1 VPTPACVGGIRAV
14 SYHLPF
20 TYLKKLSPGLRE
32 ESIPCMAVTFLTGV
46 VLQAAR
52 KSNEAKRN
60 NDLFINRCLMYIEGL
75 R

>member
-1 VPTPACVGGIRAV
+1 M
-14 SYHLPF
+14 
-20 TYLKKLSPGLRE
+20 KKLSPGLME

-52 KSNEAKRN
+52 ESNEAKRN